1 MPRNFGGLYK
11 HKVDAK
17 GRVSLPARLRR
28 VVEGNGAGEE
38 VVMVMSDDQTHMLA
52 FLESELD
59 RRLEIMQSSDDPSA
73 LPTSRR
79 DPRRASMFG
88 RSSSSQIDS
97 AGRIA
102 LYKPYMKKC
111 AIEKECV
118 FEGMGDFFI
127 IYEPARYEAMMQ
139 EEIAGFSL
147 HEELGLAA

>member
-38 VVMVMSDDQTHMLA
+38 VVMVMSDDETHMLA

-59 RRLEIMQSSDDPSA
+59 RRLDLMQQNDDPGV

-79 DPRRASMFG
+79 DTRRASMFG
-88 RSSSSQIDS
+88 RSWSSQVDS

-102 LYKPYMKKC
+102 LNKPHMKKA

-127 IYEPARYEAMMQ
+127 IYDPDRYETMMQ
-139 EEIAGFSL
+139 EDIPGFNL
-147 HEELGLAA
+147 AEELGV